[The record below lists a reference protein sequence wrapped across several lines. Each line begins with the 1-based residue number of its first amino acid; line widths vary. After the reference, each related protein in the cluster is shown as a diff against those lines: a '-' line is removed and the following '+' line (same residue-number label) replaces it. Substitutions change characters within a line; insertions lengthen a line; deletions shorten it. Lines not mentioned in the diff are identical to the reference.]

1 MSLRD
6 NKSDSSSNMRAEIYR
21 CIKCE
26 ENLKWPNGFE
36 SLRCHNCNSVFQYN
50 QNSNYGYLDFVVQGS
65 AEASKNQVM
74 YPVENIAE
82 KYNNFLIWLFETM
95 QTDQNTF
102 RNKLYKRLDLKQ
114 KDKILITSCGTGED
128 LVALHS
134 NFGDLDLAIYA
145 QDISSG
151 MIIECIRNL
160 QEINLMTSEI
170 NVSDASRLPYRD
182 NFFDSVF
189 HFGGINYFSEKKSAI
204 SEMTRVAKAG
214 ATIGIID
221 ESIAPWLRESEFGKM
236 MMNNNSLWEATP
248 PIDLLPFESTEVVLT
263 YELENCFY
271 YLTFKKSYNFP
282 NVNLD
287 VPHIGP
293 RGGTIRTR
301 YEGALEG
308 VTLSAKKKAIKKAHE
323 SKISLSEY
331 LNQLIERD

>member
-1 MSLRD
+1 MIIRD
-6 NKSDSSSNMRAEIYR
+6 NKSDPSNNTFAEIYR
-21 CIKCE
+21 CINCKE
-26 ENLKWPNGFE
+26 YLKWPNGFE
-36 SLRCHNCNSVFQYN
+36 SLHCHNCNSVFQYY
-50 QNSNYGYLDFVVQGS
+50 QNSNYGYLDFVIQGS
-65 AEASKNQVM
+65 AEVSKNQVI

-82 KYNNFLIWLFETM
+82 KYNNFLVWLFETM
-95 QTDQNTF
+95 QTDQNAF
-102 RNKLYKRLDLKQ
+102 RTKLYKRLDLQQ
-114 KDKILITSCGTGED
+114 KDRILITSCGTGED
-128 LVALHS
+128 LVALQR
-134 NFGDLDLAIYA
+134 NFGDLNLEIYA

-160 QEINLMTSEI
+160 QEINLKVSEI

-182 NFFDSVF
+182 NYFDSVF
-189 HFGGINYFSEKKSAI
+189 HFGGINYFSEKKIAI
-204 SEMTRVAKAG
+204 SEMMRVAKAG

-221 ESIAPWLRESEFGKM
+221 ESIAPWLRKSEFGKM

-248 PIDLLPFESTEVVLT
+248 PMDLLPFESTGVVLT

-271 YLTFKKSYNFP
+271 YLTFKKSNNFP

-308 VTLSAKKKAIKKAHE
+308 VTLSAKRKAIKKAHD
-323 SKISLSEY
+323 SKISLSDY
-331 LNQLIERD
+331 LTRLIERD